1 MSLLDDLVDDHQK
14 KTTDEEKEAAAE
26 KLEAARRARAREAR
40 QAASEKAAGAVATT
54 PQRWARD
61 PDAQIAGFVPGD
73 RFEMRDCGPDLDGVW
88 EVVGVESRPTT
99 PGEARHLVAARPEGG
114 PPYAKIAEADVQAE
128 IDCGRL
134 VALKDRG

>member
-1 MSLLDDLVDDHQK
+1 MSLLDDLVDDHKK
-14 KTTDEEKEAAAE
+14 KTTDEEKKAAAE
-26 KLEAARRARAREAR
+26 KLEGARRARAREAR
-40 QAASEKAAGAVATT
+40 QALSEQAAVVSTT

-73 RFEMRDCGPDLDGVW
+73 RFEMRDCGPELDGVW

-99 PGEARHLVAARPEGG
+99 PGAGRHLVAARPEGG
-114 PPYAKIAEADVQAE
+114 PPFAKIAEADVQAE
-128 IDCGRL
+128 LDCGRL